1 MTTQPGY
8 TTGRARRSEI
18 IQIATR
24 LFGEQGFNA
33 TTLLGI
39 AQECGISRAGLSH
52 HFPTKES
59 LLEAVLETR
68 DQEDL
73 EQFRRNGSRDRDG
86 LGILRGMIDLARYNS
101 TVPGLIALYALLSA
115 EAASPTHPA
124 HDYFVQRYD
133 RIRRGTA
140 RALHR
145 ARDAGYLV
153 RGVDPDTAALELTAL
168 MDGLQLQ
175 WLLDPF
181 AVDMVAVMT
190 KRLQRLITVPLEG
203 HSVSENA
210 SDRPV
215 ETVVI

>member
-1 MTTQPGY
+1 MMTQRGY
-8 TTGRARRSEI
+8 TTGRARRNEI

-33 TTLLGI
+33 TTLLGV

-73 EQFRRNGSRDRDG
+73 DRFRRNGSREGGG
-86 LGILRGMIDLARYNS
+86 LGILRGMIDLARHNS
-101 TVPGLIALYALLSA
+101 TVPGLIALYAILSA
-115 EAASPTHPA
+115 EATHPVHPA
-124 HDYFVQRYD
+124 HDYFIHRYE
-133 RIRRGTA
+133 RIRTGTA
-140 RALHR
+140 QALRRAQ
-145 ARDAGYLV
+145 AAGYLIPN
-153 RGVDPDTAALELTAL
+153 VDPDEIAVELTAL

-175 WLLDPF
+175 WLLDQT

-190 KRLQRLITVPLEG
+190 ERIQLLLTVPLALEG
-203 HSVSENA
+203 
-210 SDRPV
+210 
-215 ETVVI
+215 